1 MIMFDQLN
9 DSQRQ
14 AVQWGEG
21 PLLVL
26 AGPGSGKT
34 MLLTLRIANIIKK
47 SSDEKFRVLGL
58 TFTVKAA
65 NEMQD
70 RVTRYLG
77 EDNHRV
83 QIRTFHSFC
92 TDLLRQHGSHMGLRP
107 DFAVITDDKD
117 RMAILR
123 DVITRIESEGYYIGD
138 PEQLLQQIDIIFTH
152 AISISDLP
160 VYFIDANPTEINR
173 LKAAFDAY
181 LEALK
186 MDNQLDFASMLY
198 FARELLETKSRIS
211 RQVRTVYRYIC
222 VDEFQD
228 TNIAQYKI
236 LRLIASSKQSNL
248 FVVADDDQVIFQ
260 WNGADP
266 RRLDVLKNDYQ
277 PEIIQL
283 PDNYRCPQQIVELAN
298 RLIAHNNIRDGN
310 KKPSKSL
317 SNYTGIVELKSYSTF
332 DEEILGLSNILEK
345 IPDRQRDNCLVI
357 ARNNKMLN
365 SVQHSLSEIGIN
377 AEIVTKKQEFSSP
390 LMRIMYGCLKLANA
404 PDSRSQLNKLC
415 SAASELAAIIYSA
428 EEIAAKA
435 KVEGLTYLRTFL
447 KAVNHV
453 DELEHASRSGL
464 KYLCDSLQFRPFIFE
479 SLRSFDNVNIDD
491 SFPDYESEKII
502 WEDLFK
508 RIENRYGDNLTLHV
522 LLQEIDLA
530 PKVKSLTHDCVRLQT
545 VHTAKGVE
553 YKYVYIIGLVEDYF
567 PAFQAKKQ
575 GDESRS
581 MEEERRNCFVAI
593 TRASNSLYMSYA
605 RKYFGWPKEPSR
617 FLKEMGVLQ

>member
-9 DSQRQ
+9 ASQRQ

-181 LEALK
+181 IDALK
-186 MDNQLDFASMLY
+186 TDNQLDFASMLY
-198 FARELLETKSRIS
+198 FALELLETKSRIS

-317 SNYTGIVELKSYSTF
+317 SNYAGIVELKSYSTF

-390 LMRIMYGCLKLANA
+390 LMKIMYGCLKLANA

-415 SAASELAAIIYSA
+415 SAASELAAISYSA

-464 KYLCDSLQFRPFIFE
+464 TYLCDSLQFRPFIFE

-567 PAFQAKKQ
+567 PAFQSKKQ